1 MNKQRVGGN
10 KRYREEKKKREG
22 KVNRRK
28 EKQRKARS
36 KARDREMLSE
46 KEQESQSDR
55 NRERALTILASE
67 CVVYAEWEPLL
78 PPPRGGPGMPGML
91 GTMCMGRASWRQHTR
106 TLTT

>member
-1 MNKQRVGGN
+1 M
-10 KRYREEKKKREG
+10 
-22 KVNRRK
+22 RK
-28 EKQRKARS
+28 SKKAR
-36 KARDREMLSE
+36 ATEIER
-46 KEQESQSDR
+46 DR
-55 NRERALTILASE
+55 NRERDLTILASE